1 MTKLLQSFK
10 PYFSPKI
17 LAVGFL
23 SFASGL
29 PILMTLSTLTY
40 WLSKYGVDKKSI
52 GLISLAGLPYVFKFL
67 WAPFLDAKRP
77 IILAKLGRRKSWIVL
92 FQSCLT
98 IIFFALSMVNPND
111 HIGIISILI
120 LLLATASASQ
130 DIVIDAYRIDTLSNE
145 EQSYGSSLSQVTYR
159 MAMLIMGAAVLFASD
174 YINWPTIFLLAA
186 TLFAAIT
193 FVTIFL
199 IKEEIDHSEVQR
211 QKISAHAT
219 LADYILIPFKNF
231 ITRPQAILILVFI
244 LFFKMPDAIAG
255 VLISAFYNE
264 MGYTGTQIGLISKVY
279 GLIATLLGAFISA
292 NIISR
297 MNLYSALVWSSILMG
312 LTNLGYILVLHYPTV
327 LSLTLA
333 ISLENFIGGFASA
346 VFITYLSLLCN
357 RSYSATQYAML
368 SAIAAFSLRIFGSFS
383 GFAVEDYGWQSFFI
397 FTAFLFV
404 PALFVLMW
412 IKISIL
418 QLQASNTAKQN
429 QP

>member
-1 MTKLLQSFK
+1 MNHLLQSFK

-77 IILAKLGRRKSWIVL
+77 FILAKLGRRKSWIVL

-98 IIFFALSMVNPND
+98 LIFIALSFVNPNEN
-111 HIGIISILI
+111 IGTISILI
-120 LLLATASASQ
+120 LLLSTTSASQ
-130 DIVIDAYRIDTLSNE
+130 DIVIDAYRIDSLSNE

-159 MAMLIMGAAVLFASD
+159 VAMLIMGAAVLFASD
-174 YINWPTIFLLAA
+174 YISWPTIFAMIAL
-186 TLFAAIT
+186 LFASIT
-193 FVTIFL
+193 LTTLIFIQEANPNNSLVKSSSPTHSTI
-199 IKEEIDHSEVQR
+199 VN
-211 QKISAHAT
+211 
-219 LADYILIPFKNF
+219 YILVPFQNF
-231 ITRPQAILILVFI
+231 ITRPQALLILVFI
-244 LFFKMPDAIAG
+244 LLFKMPDAIAG

-292 NIISR
+292 NIIAR
-297 MNLYSALVWSSILMG
+297 MNLYSALIWSSILMG

-327 LSLTLA
+327 LSLTIA
-333 ISLENFIGGFASA
+333 ISIENFIGGFASA

-404 PALFVLMW
+404 PALLVLTM
-412 IKISIL
+412 IKTSIT
-418 QLQASNTAKQN
+418 QLQNDHKIK
-429 QP
+429 

>member
-1 MTKLLQSFK
+1 MTKLLESFK

-98 IIFFALSMVNPND
+98 LIFLALSMVNPND

-130 DIVIDAYRIDTLSNE
+130 DIVIDAYRIDILSHE
-145 EQSYGSSLSQVTYR
+145 EQSYGSSLSQITYR
-159 MAMLIMGAAVLFASD
+159 MAMLIMGAAVLLASD
-174 YINWPTIFLLAA
+174 YINWPSIFLLVAA
-186 TLFAAIT
+186 LFATIT
-193 FVTIFL
+193 FVTFCFIR
-199 IKEEIDHSEVQR
+199 EEIDHSENQ
-211 QKISAHAT
+211 QHKASTHST

-231 ITRPQAILILVFI
+231 ITRPQAILILIFI

-264 MGYTGTQIGLISKVY
+264 MGYTGAQIGLISKVY
-279 GLIATLLGAFISA
+279 GLIATLLGALISA
-292 NIISR
+292 NIIAR
-297 MNLYSALVWSSILMG
+297 MNLYTALIWSSILMG

-357 RSYSATQYAML
+357 RTYSATQYAML

-412 IKISIL
+412 IKSSIITL
-418 QLQASNTAKQN
+418 QSNKD
-429 QP
+429 

>member
-98 IIFFALSMVNPND
+98 IVFFALSMVNPND

-120 LLLATASASQ
+120 LLLAASSASQ
-130 DIVIDAYRIDTLSNE
+130 DIVIDAYRIDTLSND

-174 YINWPTIFLLAA
+174 YINWPTIFLLVTA
-186 TLFAAIT
+186 LFASIT
-193 FVTIFL
+193 LVTIFF
-199 IKEEIDHSEVQR
+199 IKEENHSDSTQ
-211 QKISAHAT
+211 QKISAHST
-219 LADYILIPFKNF
+219 LTDYILIPFKNF
-231 ITRPQAILILVFI
+231 ITRPQAILILIFI

-264 MGYTGTQIGLISKVY
+264 MGYTGAQIGLISKVY

-297 MNLYSALVWSSILMG
+297 MSLYSALIWSSTLMG

-404 PALFVLMW
+404 PALIVLTM
-412 IKISIL
+412 IKTSIL
-418 QLQASNTAKQN
+418 QLQTSSTAKQS
-429 QP
+429 QT

>member
-1 MTKLLQSFK
+1 MTQLLQSFR

-67 WAPFLDAKRP
+67 WAPFLDAKHP
-77 IILAKLGRRKSWIVL
+77 VILNKLGRRKSWIVL
-92 FQSCLT
+92 FQACLT
-98 IIFFALSMVNPND
+98 LIFFALSTVNPND

-120 LLLATASASQ
+120 LLLATTSASQ
-130 DIVIDAYRIDTLSNE
+130 DIVIDAYRIDILSNE

-159 MAMLIMGAAVLFASD
+159 MAMLIMGAAVLLASD
-174 YINWPTIFLLAA
+174 YITWPTIFLLVT
-186 TLFAAIT
+186 TLFTLIT
-193 FVTIFL
+193 LITIFF
-199 IKEEIDHSEVQR
+199 IKEEIDHSASQQQR
-211 QKISAHAT
+211 ISANST
-219 LADYILIPFKNF
+219 LSDYILIPFKNF
-231 ITRPQAILILVFI
+231 ITRPQAILILIFI

-264 MGYTGTQIGLISKVY
+264 MGYTGAQIGLISKVY

-292 NIISR
+292 NIIAR

-357 RSYSATQYAML
+357 RTYSATQYAML

-383 GFAVEDYGWQSFFI
+383 GFAVEDHGWQNFFI

-412 IKISIL
+412 IKKSIL
-418 QLQASNTAKQN
+418 ELQNSKTNT
-429 QP
+429 